1 VNKRSS
7 IPFSGIGAA
16 GIARAILIVFF
27 LSCVACKKKE
37 APPVAPGPA
46 GTYQV
51 VFNSYD
57 KDKKISVIKAVRDN
71 TGIGLAEAKALVE
84 NPPFTL
90 KKGLAETE
98 ARSLAKTLEAS
109 GVTVTVTK
117 E

>member
-1 VNKRSS
+1 M
-7 IPFSGIGAA
+7 
-16 GIARAILIVFF
+16 ARAILLLF
-27 LSCVACKKKE
+27 LLTGVACKKQN
-37 APPVAPGPA
+37 APVVAIGSGS
-46 GTYQV
+46 GTYHV
-51 VFNSYD
+51 VFTSYD

-71 TGIGLAEAKALVE
+71 TGFGLAEAKALVE

-109 GVTVTVTK
+109 GVTVTVAK